1 MYTRFLNDQK
11 NQYNTALALSKT
23 EIGED

>member
-1 MYTRFLNDQK
+1 MYTRFLNDQI
-11 NQYNTALALSKT
+11 NEYQTALALSKT